1 MNCTKFDID
10 IVATGSSGN
19 MTIVDGCIALD
30 FGVPAKVLMPY
41 IDKLS
46 AILITHRHGD
56 HMNPP
61 ALNALVKNRPGLLR
75 SGLYINQDTYNT
87 MEKKASKTLTFFNCD
102 NIISAGEKFTISTTN
117 GTYEVETYKMPHG
130 DAENQAFVLTNSY
143 GEKLLYAI
151 DTETLDAIPL
161 DMKFDVLL
169 VEGNYDEQ
177 QIEEALLSEDAGH
190 AFRAGQNL
198 RHLPVQAFDDFV
210 AHHANRNAYVV
221 QMHESLEFGAMSGKS
236 AYNPRA

>member
-30 FGVPAKVLMPY
+30 FGVPAKVLSPY

-87 MEKKASKTLTFFNCD
+87 MAKKASKTLTFFNCD

-198 RHLPVQAFDDFV
+198 RHLSVQAFDDFV

-221 QMHESLEFGAMSGKS
+221 
-236 AYNPRA
+236 